1 MWVHLYMG
9 VCFSINTESVF
20 CIPEFPIHG
29 FRVLFLIHNWESAD
43 VESRM
48 YALFYAFLPKGPAHL
63 RILVSTGVLES
74 VLRSQKL
81 YVDLSLQ
88 GEGTGRPGAPIPC
101 SCSKVS
107 YSWKLY
113 LHKLKGIL

>member
-1 MWVHLYMG
+1 M
-9 VCFSINTESVF
+9 F

-29 FRVLFLIHNWESAD
+29 FKVLFLIHNWESTD
-43 VESRM
+43 VEAQM

-74 VLRSQKL
+74 VLHSQKL
-81 YVDLSLQ
+81 YVDLSAV
-88 GEGTGRPGAPIPC
+88 EGTGRPGALTPR

-107 YSWKLY
+107 CSWKLY
-113 LHKLKGIL
+113 LHKLKGT